1 MPHLAALRE
10 IKMKR
15 RSLLIGCGSLVAG
28 LAAPL
33 ARASASGARVVR
45 FGQSAA
51 LTGPQAVYG
60 HDVQNGIAAAFAA
73 ANANEA
79 STGIHFEL
87 LTLDDGG
94 GRTKCMSNALQML
107 ETGSTA
113 LIGFT
118 NGVAA
123 EACMPMLEDTHAA
136 LLGTASGNMGLRV
149 QAASGVFNVRA
160 GYDVEFARIANY
172 LRDTGMQRV
181 ALVRLNDTSPANR
194 DAMTAALSSAGIT
207 PRASFAVDRHA
218 TDFSAVANEL
228 LAAKPDFVLM
238 VANAGPTAAI
248 ISHLS
253 AAKYPGL
260 FYASSYAGQDLLD
273 TLTARHQSCVMS
285 VVVPRPS
292 AMGVNVVAHCKRDL
306 ALLQNGDRFGI
317 TTLEGYI
324 AGRTAVDATLL
335 AARSGGVSRGRVKE
349 ALAGLRSDL
358 GGYKVEFSGT
368 TQGSHYVDLITLDK
382 YGRVMG

>member
-1 MPHLAALRE
+1 
-10 IKMKR
+10 MKR
-15 RSLLIGCGSLVAG
+15 RSLLLGCGSLVAG
-28 LAAPL
+28 LAVAPVV
-33 ARASASGARVVR
+33 RAASGSRVIR

-60 HDVQNGIAAAFAA
+60 KDVQNGIAAAFAA

-79 STGIHFEL
+79 STGLRFEL
-87 LTLDDGG
+87 QTLDDGG
-94 GRTKCMSNALQML
+94 QRTKCMSNALQML
-107 ETGSTA
+107 EGGATA

-123 EACMPMLEDTHAA
+123 EACIPMLDDTRAA
-136 LLGTASGNMGLRV
+136 MLGTASGNMGLRV

-160 GYDVEFARIANY
+160 GYDMEFTRIVNY
-172 LRDTGMQRV
+172 LRDTGMRRV
-181 ALVRLNDTSPANR
+181 ALVRLVDTPQANR
-194 DAMTAALSSAGIT
+194 DAMSTALANAGLV
-207 PRASFAVDRHA
+207 PCASINIDRHA
-218 TDFSAVANEL
+218 TEFSGVASEL
-228 LAAKPDFVLM
+228 LAAKPDCVLL
-238 VANAGPTAAI
+238 VANAGPASAI
-248 ISHLS
+248 INLLS
-253 AAKYPGL
+253 AARFPGL
-260 FYASSYAGQDLLD
+260 YYASSYAGQDLLD
-273 TLTARHQSCVMS
+273 TLTTRHQSCVMS
-285 VVVPRPS
+285 VVVPRTS

-306 ALLQNGDRFGI
+306 ALVQNGDHFGI

-324 AGRTAVDATLL
+324 AGRTAVDAALM
-335 AARSGGVSRGRVKE
+335 AARAGGISRPRVRE

>member
-1 MPHLAALRE
+1 VAIRE
-10 IKMKR
+10 FKMKR
-15 RSLLIGCGSLVAG
+15 RNLLLGCGSLVGA
-28 LAAPL
+28 LAAPF
-33 ARASASGARVVR
+33 ARANASGSRVIR

-51 LTGPQAVYG
+51 LSGPQAVYG
-60 HDVQNGIAAAFAA
+60 RDVQNGIAAAFAA

-79 STGIHFEL
+79 ATGIRFEL
-87 LTLDDGG
+87 QTLDDGG
-94 GRTKCMSNALQML
+94 ARVKCMANALQLL
-107 ETGSTA
+107 ESGTTA

-123 EACMPMLEDTHAA
+123 EACMPMLEDTQAA
-136 LLGTASGNMGLRV
+136 MLGTASGNMGLRG
-149 QAASGVFNVRA
+149 QGAKGVFNVRA
-160 GYDVEFARIANY
+160 GYDVEFSRIVNY
-172 LRDTGMQRV
+172 VRNVGMQRV

-194 DAMTAALSSAGIT
+194 DAMNVALSAASIT
-207 PRASFAVDRHA
+207 PRASVDIDRHA
-218 TDFSAVANEL
+218 TDFSGVADEL
-228 LAAKPDFVLM
+228 MAARPDFVLL
-238 VANAGPTAAI
+238 VANAGPAAAI
-248 ISHLS
+248 ISHMS
-253 AAKYPGL
+253 QARYPGL

-292 AMGVNVVAHCKRDL
+292 ALGVNVVANCKRDL
-306 ALLQNGDRFGI
+306 ALLRNGDRFGI

-324 AGRTAVDATLL
+324 AGRTAVEATLA
-335 AARSGGVSRGRVKE
+335 AARSGGVTRGRVKD

-358 GGYKVEFSGT
+358 GGYRVEFAGT

>member
-1 MPHLAALRE
+1 
-10 IKMKR
+10 MKR
-15 RSLLIGCGSLVAG
+15 RTLLLGCGSLAG
-28 LAAPL
+28 VLAAPL
-33 ARASASGARVVR
+33 ARAGASGPRVIR

-51 LTGPQAVYG
+51 LSGPQAVYG
-60 HDVQNGIAAAFAA
+60 RDVQNGVAAAFAA

-79 STGIHFEL
+79 STGIRFEL
-87 LTLDDGG
+87 QTLDDGG
-94 GRTKCMSNALQML
+94 TRVKCMSNALQL
-107 ETGSTA
+107 LDSGTTA

-123 EACMPMLEDTHAA
+123 EACMPMLEETGVAM
-136 LLGTASGNMGLRV
+136 LGTASGNMGLRT
-149 QAASGVFNVRA
+149 QSAKGVYNVRA
-160 GYDVEFARIANY
+160 GYDAEFARIVNY
-172 LRDTGMQRV
+172 LRDVGMQRL

-194 DAMTAALSSAGIT
+194 DAMSAALAAAGIT
-207 PRASFAVDRHA
+207 PKASVNIDRHA
-218 TDFSAVANEL
+218 TDFSGVAAEL
-228 LAAKPDFVLM
+228 MAAKPDCVLL
-238 VANAGPTAAI
+238 VANAGPAAAI
-248 ISHLS
+248 ISHMTQ
-253 AAKYPGL
+253 ARYPGL

-292 AMGVNVVAHCKRDL
+292 AMGVNVVASCKRDL

-324 AGRTAVDATLL
+324 AGRTAVDATLA
-335 AARSGGVSRGRVKE
+335 AARAGGATRGRVKE
-349 ALAGLRSDL
+349 VLSALRSDL
-358 GGYKVEFSGT
+358 GGYKVEFAGT

>member
-1 MPHLAALRE
+1 
-10 IKMKR
+10 MKR
-15 RSLLIGCGSLVAG
+15 RSLLLGCGSLVAG
-28 LAAPL
+28 LATPF
-33 ARASASGARVVR
+33 ARATATASGARVIR

-60 HDVQNGIAAAFAA
+60 RDVQSGIAAAFAA
-73 ANANEA
+73 ANASES
-79 STGIHFEL
+79 STGLHFEL
-87 LTLDDGG
+87 QTLDDAG

-107 ETGSTA
+107 EGGATA

-123 EACMPMLEDTHAA
+123 EACMPMLEDTHAS

-160 GYDVEFARIANY
+160 GYDVEFTRIANY

-181 ALVRLNDTSPANR
+181 ALVRLVDTSPANR
-194 DAMTAALSSAGIT
+194 DAMTAALATAGLV
-207 PRASFAVDRHA
+207 PRANLNIDRHA
-218 TDFSAVANEL
+218 TDFSGVAAEL
-228 LAAKPDFVLM
+228 LAAKPDCVLM
-238 VANAGPTAAI
+238 SVNAGPAAAI
-248 ISHLS
+248 SQHLS

-260 FYASSYAGQDLLD
+260 IYASSYAGQDLLD

-292 AMGVNVVAHCKRDL
+292 AMGVNVVAHCKRDI

-335 AARSGGVSRGRVKE
+335 AARSGGVNRARVKD